1 MAGALITSAAG
12 GFRQFVLKVHS
23 RCDLACDHCYVYR
36 HADQSW
42 AGRPRVM
49 SERIV
54 AATAARIAEHVAAH
68 PEIPRV
74 HVVLHGGEPLLAG
87 RARLAHVA
95 SALRGALDGLC
106 ELDLRMQTNGLRLD
120 EDMCAMLTAEGIS
133 TGISLDGD
141 RVSHDRHRTRA
152 DGSGSYD
159 DVVRA
164 VRLIGSPRHRRAFA
178 GLLCTIDADNDP
190 LAVYE
195 ALAALEPPRVDF
207 LLPHATWDHPPA
219 RDPVRPAAYAAW
231 LIAVY
236 DRWTADGRPFP
247 VRLFDSLEAG
257 RDGRESFTESL
268 GLGSPDLVVVETDG
282 EIEQADWLKTVA
294 QGAPGTGF
302 HVLRNSFDEAA
313 LHPGFLVRRQGLDG
327 LSATCRG
334 CSVVRICGG
343 GLYGHRHRAGS
354 GFDNPSVYC
363 EDLFR
368 LIGHVLAAPR
378 PRAPARP
385 HVLTSRG
392 FDAIAAGGGDS
403 RSLLAIAAAELSAR
417 RALVGAVCGRHPG
430 PEADLLTRL
439 DLAHPRAA
447 ADILRQPY
455 LGLWAVHALEGHLEP
470 QAVRGRLAEI
480 ATAVAL
486 AAGDELR
493 VELVPRSGVL
503 HIPAAGRL
511 TLPGDQ
517 ARVVLAV
524 RRRELLLQAGLHLA
538 PRPVAGGLPTGFGWE
553 PVRRITAGDFRFLVE
568 DGDPFRD
575 GFGAAVRPRLGEEDF
590 ARWQRAFGE
599 ASRHIRTRY
608 AHLAPG
614 IRTVLTACTP
624 LRGENPQGAV
634 AVNPAAFGAL
644 GLALPENPADLA
656 GLTVEGVQRL
666 KFNALLDLFDLA
678 GSEAAAESLRSV
690 YLGRS
695 AASEL
700 LDDGLTAL
708 GRRVAAGLRG

>member
-1 MAGALITSAAG
+1 MTGAPGTAAGAA
-12 GFRQFVLKVHS
+12 FRQFVLKMHS
-23 RCDLACDHCYVYR
+23 RCDLACDHCYVYQ

-42 AGRPRVM
+42 AGRPRVI

-54 AATAARIAEHVAAH
+54 DATAARIAEHVAAH

-74 HVVLHGGEPLLAG
+74 HVILHGGEPLLAG
-87 RARLAHVA
+87 RTRLARTAGV
-95 SALRGALDGLC
+95 LRGALDGLC

-120 EDMCAMLTAEGIS
+120 EDMCAMLAAEGIS

-141 RVSHDRHRTRA
+141 RAANDRHRVRA

-159 DVVRA
+159 AVVRA
-164 VRLIGSPRHRRAFA
+164 VRLLGSPRHRRAFA
-178 GLLCTIDADNDP
+178 GLLCTIDVDNDP
-190 LAVYE
+190 IAVYE

-219 RDPVRPAAYAAW
+219 RDPTHPAAYARW

-236 DRWTADGRPFP
+236 ERWSADQRPFP

-294 QGAPGTGF
+294 PGAPGTGF

-313 LHPGFLVRRQGLDG
+313 AHPGFLVRRQGLDA
-327 LSATCRG
+327 LSATCRE

-363 EDLFR
+363 DDLFR
-368 LIGHVLAAPR
+368 LIGHVLQAPR
-378 PRAPARP
+378 PRPPARP
-385 HVLTSRG
+385 HVLTAGG

-403 RSLLAIAAAELSAR
+403 EALQALAAAELSAR

-430 PEADLLTRL
+430 PGADLLTRL

-447 ADILRQPY
+447 ADVLRQPY
-455 LGLWAVHALEGHLEP
+455 LGLWAVRALEGELEVP
-470 QAVRGRLAEI
+470 AVRGRLAEI
-480 ATAVAL
+480 ATAVAY
-486 AAGDELR
+486 AAGEELR
-493 VELVPRSGVL
+493 VELVPQDGAL
-503 HIPAAGRL
+503 HIPGAGRL
-511 TLPGDQ
+511 TVPDDLG
-517 ARVVLAV
+517 RVVLAV
-524 RRRELLLQAGLHLA
+524 RRRELLLQAGLHL
-538 PRPVAGGLPTGFGWE
+538 PPQPVTGELRPGFGWE
-553 PVRRITAGDFRFLVE
+553 PVRRIDAGAFRFLVE

-575 GFGAAVRPRLGEEDF
+575 GYGSAAAPRLGEAEF

-599 ASRHIRTRY
+599 ASRHIRLRY
-608 AHLAPG
+608 GRLAPG
-614 IRTVLTACTP
+614 IRTVVTACTP
-624 LRGENPQGAV
+624 LAGEGPQGAV

-644 GLALPENPADLA
+644 GLALPDSAADLA
-656 GLTVEGVQRL
+656 GLTAEGVQQV

-678 GSEAAAESLRSV
+678 GSQAAAERLRSV

-695 AASEL
+695 AASAIR
-700 LDDGLTAL
+700 DDGLTAL